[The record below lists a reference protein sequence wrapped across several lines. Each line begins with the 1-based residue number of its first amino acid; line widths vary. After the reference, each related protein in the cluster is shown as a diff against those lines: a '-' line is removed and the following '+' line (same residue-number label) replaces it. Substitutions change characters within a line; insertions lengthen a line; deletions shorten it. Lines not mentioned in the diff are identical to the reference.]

1 MIGGARFDVVAIHH
15 AAETG
20 YELAAADYERV
31 RPSYPTRAL
40 AVLADALDL
49 KAGQRVADLG
59 AGTGKFTRLL
69 ALTGAKV
76 VAVEPVPA
84 MRERLTE
91 ILPQVQCV
99 AGIAEATGL
108 PNASVDAVVAA
119 QAWHWF
125 DGAAALTE
133 IERITG
139 PSGRL
144 GLVWNTLDVTVP
156 WVAAYSRIYQTWR
169 TDELPV
175 HTDGAWRAAF
185 EGRRGWK
192 ALNSAHVANPYMT
205 DREGVLGQALTSS
218 RISTLSDEAREEIRR
233 ELLAVL
239 DRYPETRGERIEI
252 PYVTD
257 IYWTAKR

>member
-1 MIGGARFDVVAIHH
+1 MALHH

-20 YELAAADYERV
+20 YNLAAADYERV

-40 AVLADALDL
+40 SVLADALDL

-76 VAVEPVPA
+76 IAVEPVAA

-91 ILPQVQCV
+91 LLPQVQAV
-99 AGIAEATGL
+99 AGVAEATGL
-108 PNASVDAVVAA
+108 PDGCVDAVVAA

-125 DGAAALTE
+125 DGPAALTE
-133 IERITG
+133 IERVTG
-139 PSGRL
+139 PAGRL
-144 GLVWNTLDVTVP
+144 GLVWNTLDLTVP
-156 WVAAYSRIYQTWR
+156 WVAEYSRIYQTWR
-169 TDELPV
+169 TAEVPV
-175 HTDGAWRAAF
+175 HTDGSWRTAF
-185 EGRRGWK
+185 ERRRCWK
-192 ALNSAHVANPYMT
+192 PLNSAFVANPYVT

-218 RISTLSDEAREEIRR
+218 RISTLGETARQEIRR

>member
-1 MIGGARFDVVAIHH
+1 MIGGARFDVVALHH

-20 YELAAADYERV
+20 YNLAAADYERV

-40 AVLADALDL
+40 AVLADALNL
-49 KAGQRVADLG
+49 KSGQRVADLG

-76 VAVEPVPA
+76 VAVEPVAA

-91 ILPQVQCV
+91 ILPQVQAV
-99 AGIAEATGL
+99 AGVAEATGL
-108 PNASVDAVVAA
+108 PDGCVDAVVAA

-125 DGAAALTE
+125 DGPAALTE
-133 IERITG
+133 IERITVPG
-139 PSGRL
+139 GRL
-144 GLVWNTLDVTVP
+144 GLVWNTMDASVP
-156 WVAAYSRIYQTWR
+156 WVAEYNRIYQTWR

-175 HTDGAWRAAF
+175 HTDGTWRAAF
-185 EGRRGWK
+185 DGRRGWK
-192 ALNSAHVANPYMT
+192 PLNSAFVANPYVT

-218 RISTLSDEAREEIRR
+218 RISTLGEPAREEIRR
-233 ELLAVL
+233 ELRAVL

-252 PYVTD
+252 PYLTE
-257 IYWTAKR
+257 IYWTVKR

>member
-1 MIGGARFDVVAIHH
+1 MIGGARFDVVALHH

-20 YELAAADYERV
+20 YNLAAADYERV

-40 AVLADALDL
+40 SVLADALDL
-49 KAGQRVADLG
+49 KSGQRVADLG

-76 VAVEPVPA
+76 VAVEPVAA

-91 ILPQVQCV
+91 ILPQVQAV
-99 AGIAEATGL
+99 AGAAEATGL
-108 PNASVDAVVAA
+108 PDACVDAVVAA

-125 DGAAALTE
+125 DGPAALTE
-133 IERITG
+133 IERITVPG
-139 PSGRL
+139 GRL
-144 GLVWNTLDVTVP
+144 GLVWNTLDASVP
-156 WVAAYSRIYQTWR
+156 WVAEYSRIYQAWR

-175 HTDGAWRAAF
+175 HTDGSWRATF

-192 ALNSAHVANPYMT
+192 PLNSAFVANPYVT

-218 RISTLSDEAREEIRR
+218 RISTLGNAAREEIRC

-239 DRYPETRGERIEI
+239 NRYPETRGERIEI

>member
-1 MIGGARFDVVAIHH
+1 VAIHH

-49 KAGQRVADLG
+49 KTGQRVADLG

-76 VAVEPVPA
+76 VAVEPVAA

-91 ILPQVQCV
+91 ILPQVAAV
-99 AGIAEATGL
+99 AGVAEATGL
-108 PNASVDAVVAA
+108 PDASVDAVVAA

-125 DGAAALTE
+125 DGPAALTE
-133 IERITG
+133 IERVTG
-139 PSGRL
+139 PNGRL
-144 GLVWNTLDVTVP
+144 GLVWNTLDASVP
-156 WVAAYSRIYQTWR
+156 WVAEYSRIYQAWR
-169 TDELPV
+169 TDEVPV
-175 HTDGAWRAAF
+175 HTDGAWRATF

-192 ALNSAHVANPYMT
+192 ALNSAHVANPYVT

-218 RISTLSDEAREEIRR
+218 RISTLGDAAREEIRR
-233 ELLAVL
+233 ELLSVL
-239 DRYPETRGERIEI
+239 DRYPDTRGERIEI

-257 IYWTAKR
+257 VYWTAKR

>member
-1 MIGGARFDVVAIHH
+1 VAIHH

-49 KAGQRVADLG
+49 KPGQRVADLG

-69 ALTGAKV
+69 ALTGARV
-76 VAVEPVPA
+76 VAVEPVAA

-91 ILPQVQCV
+91 ILPQVVAV
-99 AGIAEATGL
+99 AGVAEATGL
-108 PNASVDAVVAA
+108 PDGSVDAVVAA

-125 DGAAALTE
+125 DGPAALTE

-139 PSGRL
+139 PYGRL
-144 GLVWNTLDVTVP
+144 GLVWNTLDVSVP
-156 WVAAYSRIYQTWR
+156 WVAEYSRIYQAWR

-175 HTDGAWRAAF
+175 HTDGAWRATF
-185 EGRRGWK
+185 EGRDGWK
-192 ALNSAHVANPYMT
+192 PLNSAYVANPYVT

-218 RISTLSDEAREEIRR
+218 RISTLAGAEREEIRR
-233 ELLAVL
+233 ELLTVL
-239 DRYPETRGERIEI
+239 DRHPETRGSRIEI

-257 IYWTAKR
+257 VYWTAKR

>member
-91 ILPQVQCV
+91 ILPQVHCV

-108 PNASVDAVVAA
+108 PDASVDAVVAA

-125 DGAAALTE
+125 DGPAALTE
-133 IERITG
+133 IERVTG
-139 PSGRL
+139 PAGRL
-144 GLVWNTLDVTVP
+144 GLVWNTLDATVP
-156 WVAAYSRIYQTWR
+156 WVAAYSRIYSAWR
-169 TDELPV
+169 TDEVPV

-192 ALNSAHVANPYMT
+192 ALNSAHVANPYVT

-239 DRYPETRGERIEI
+239 DRYPDTRGERIEI

>member
-91 ILPQVQCV
+91 ILPQVHCV

-108 PNASVDAVVAA
+108 PDAAVDAVVAA

-125 DGAAALTE
+125 DGPAALTE
-133 IERITG
+133 IERVTG
-139 PSGRL
+139 PNGRL
-144 GLVWNTLDVTVP
+144 GLVFNTLDTTVP
-156 WVAAYSRIYQTWR
+156 WVAAYSRIYQAWR

-175 HTDGAWRAAF
+175 HTDGSWRAAF

-218 RISTLSDEAREEIRR
+218 RISTLGDEAREEIRR
-233 ELLAVL
+233 ELLGVL

>member
-1 MIGGARFDVVAIHH
+1 MIGGARFILVAIHH

-20 YELAAADYERV
+20 YNLAAADYERV

-49 KAGQRVADLG
+49 KPGERVADLG

-69 ALTGAKV
+69 ALTGAQV
-76 VAVEPVPA
+76 VAVEPVAA

-91 ILPQVQCV
+91 ILPQVAAV
-99 AGIAEATGL
+99 DGVAEATGL
-108 PNASVDAVVAA
+108 PNASVDAAVAA

-125 DGAAALTE
+125 DGPGALAE

-139 PSGRL
+139 PRGRL

-156 WVAAYSRIYQTWR
+156 WVAEYSRVYSAWR
-169 TDELPV
+169 TSELPV
-175 HTDGAWRAAF
+175 HTDGSWRAAF
-185 EGRRGWK
+185 DERPGWRP
-192 ALNSAHVANPYMT
+192 LNSAHVANPYVT
-205 DREGVLGQALTSS
+205 DRDGVLGQALTSS
-218 RISTLSDEAREEIRR
+218 RISTLDEASRAEVRR
-233 ELLAVL
+233 ELIAIL
-239 DRYPETRGERIEI
+239 DRFPDTRGERIEI

-257 IYWTAKR
+257 VYWTTKR

>member
-1 MIGGARFDVVAIHH
+1 MAIHH
-15 AAETG
+15 AAEAG

-49 KAGQRVADLG
+49 KPGKRVADLG

-69 ALTGAKV
+69 ALTGAQV
-76 VAVEPVPA
+76 VAVEPVAA

-91 ILPQVQCV
+91 ILPQVSAV
-99 AGIAEATGL
+99 PGVAEATGL
-108 PNASVDAVVAA
+108 PTACVDAVVAA

-125 DGAAALTE
+125 DGPAALRE

-139 PSGRL
+139 PGGRL
-144 GLVWNTLDVTVP
+144 GLVWNTLDLSVP
-156 WVAAYSRIYQTWR
+156 WVAEYSKVYSAWR
-169 TDELPV
+169 TAEVPV
-175 HTDGAWRAAF
+175 HTDGAWRGAF
-185 EGRRGWK
+185 DGRRGWSP
-192 ALNSAHVANPYMT
+192 LQEAHVPNPYVT
-205 DREGVLGQALTSS
+205 DRDGVLGQALTSS
-218 RISTLSDEAREEIRR
+218 RISTLDQDSRAAVRR

-239 DRYPETRGERIEI
+239 DRFPDTRGERIEI

-257 IYWTAKR
+257 VYWTAKG